1 MGLFCP
7 PAPVTATSAVDDF
20 LAEHPEA
27 VNNGAI
33 AFCVIVTLLAIAVW
47 AVRHPLAKTGGV
59 MRNHKNPLFRKAESF
74 SHPKYEFTTKEEA
87 VFKEI
92 SRLMQLIAVLFTIHA
107 VLTAWAVCFRLLTAS
122 GPAGEIVGDFF
133 GDPLDG
139 LQYAFFIRGA
149 SLGFAAIERTQ
160 GQDIWHLMNALSS
173 QKWLWKQMRV
183 PLFIK
188 SIKLAVT
195 IGPLVQ
201 AYM

>member
-7 PAPVTATSAVDDF
+7 PPPVAATSAVDDF
-20 LAEHPEA
+20 LAEHPAA
-27 VNNGAI
+27 VTNGAI
-33 AFCVIVTLLAIAVW
+33 AFCTVVTLLACAIW
-47 AVRHPLAKTGGV
+47 MVRHPLAKMGGV
-59 MRNHKNPLFRKAESF
+59 IRNKHPAFAHAASF
-74 SHPKYEFTTKEEA
+74 SHPKYEFTTKEEK
-87 VFKEI
+87 VFKDVA
-92 SRLMQLIAVLFTIHA
+92 SLMQLIAVLFTIHA
-107 VLTAWAVCFRLLTAS
+107 VLTAWAVCARLLTAS

-160 GQDIWHLMNALSS
+160 GQDIMHLMNALSS

-188 SIKLAVT
+188 SIKLAAT
-195 IGPLVQ
+195 IGPLVH
-201 AYM
+201 ARM

>member
-1 MGLFCP
+1 M
-7 PAPVTATSAVDDF
+7 F
-20 LAEHPEA
+20 LSRPFPTRFGRLLDERSSLGAFSTRGCGFRNARAERSRRIASFPRRYSPERTPTKA
-27 VNNGAI
+27 EAK
-33 AFCVIVTLLAIAVW
+33 LLA
-47 AVRHPLAKTGGV
+47 
-59 MRNHKNPLFRKAESF
+59 
-74 SHPKYEFTTKEEA
+74 EFTTKEEA